1 MSGIED
7 RRNDN
12 REEPESVLDV
22 IQRKHSISLLKY
34 LDERGEVMVSDV
46 QRDITRGR
54 NLDEML
60 DDYERL
66 GIIRRRYAKP
76 QRKPQRIAT
85 LLRSRRSDRHS
96 SACSEPRTD
105 ASASRYAWTRTS
117 TSTLTNGRHPRSST
131 RTSDPRES

>member
-60 DDYERL
+60 DVV
-66 GIIRRRYAKP
+66 
-76 QRKPQRIAT
+76 
-85 LLRSRRSDRHS
+85 
-96 SACSEPRTD
+96 SEVFGGRTP
-105 ASASRYAWTRTS
+105 Y
-117 TSTLTNGRHPRSST
+117 
-131 RTSDPRES
+131 

>member
-46 QRDITRGR
+46 QRDMEGTWTRCWTTTRGS
-54 NLDEML
+54 
-60 DDYERL
+60 
-66 GIIRRRYAKP
+66 G
-76 QRKPQRIAT
+76 
-85 LLRSRRSDRHS
+85 
-96 SACSEPRTD
+96 
-105 ASASRYAWTRTS
+105 
-117 TSTLTNGRHPRSST
+117 
-131 RTSDPRES
+131 